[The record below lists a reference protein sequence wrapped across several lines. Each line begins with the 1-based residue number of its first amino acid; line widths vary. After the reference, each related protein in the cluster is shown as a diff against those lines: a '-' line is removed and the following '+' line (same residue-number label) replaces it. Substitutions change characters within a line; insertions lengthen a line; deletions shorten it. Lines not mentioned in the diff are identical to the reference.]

1 MKKLKEKKPIPKV
14 PVKNPVPKKL
24 APKNLAPK
32 RSNYSEAQRMGYD
45 PIALANNIKNL
56 GEQYTLLEKISE
68 ITNCPVHRIP
78 EGIDLPISV
87 LKEIIEQLE

>member
-1 MKKLKEKKPIPKV
+1 MKKLKAKQPTPKAL
-14 PVKNPVPKKL
+14 VKNPVPKKL
-24 APKNLAPK
+24 APKKLPPK
-32 RSNYSEAQRMGYD
+32 RNNFSEAQRMGYD
-45 PIALANNIKNL
+45 PIAMANNIKNL

-87 LKEIIEQLE
+87 LKEIIEHLE

>member
-1 MKKLKEKKPIPKV
+1 MKKLKAKQPTPKV
-14 PVKNPVPKKL
+14 PVKKPVPKKL
-24 APKNLAPK
+24 PQK
-32 RSNYSEAQRMGYD
+32 RSNYSEGQRMGYD
-45 PIALANNIKNL
+45 PIAIANHIKNL

>member
-1 MKKLKEKKPIPKV
+1 MKKLKAKQPTPKV
-14 PVKNPVPKKL
+14 PVKKPVPKKL
-24 APKNLAPK
+24 HPK
-32 RSNYSEAQRMGYD
+32 RNNFSDAQRMGYD
-45 PIALANNIKNL
+45 PIAMANNIRNL
-56 GEQYTLLEKISE
+56 GDQYTLLEKISE